1 MQNPK
6 LIPVPFAN
14 SGIKDDIPKVK
25 STSMS
30 DEKASWETGFPEA
43 TMLPVY
49 AGELPPDGKDFNGVL
64 NQISENL
71 VFQSKGGRY
80 KFDPDFA
87 LSIGGYPKGATLQTN
102 DEAAEYQSLIDNNLV
117 NFNTATPEEIAQAW
131 RITGLG
137 DAIEVLNGKFDKAS
151 VKNELGLSQTEVV
164 SQKVVTEMGAGVVGS
179 FEDGLN
185 FIEELTSSDQQVTL
199 ENEFGKQP
207 YYWDGDLPKQVP
219 AGSTP
224 QSTGG
229 IGKGAWVSVGDASV
243 RSDFNHYLDE
253 FNKANRNN
261 FIFNFGAIADYK
273 GTPVYDGNDS
283 TRITATDNSSALLRA
298 FSDGDVINGVL
309 TINIPAGHYGFKTE
323 LGNISLRP
331 DVEKVVFVGS
341 GREETILDFIYE
353 DLTSRKNPSP
363 LEAHKLFMLTGLQ
376 KVTFVNMTVKCT
388 TKHGTVDGS
397 TNPSPDNPSVYYGAV
412 WFAHLQD
419 CHSVRFENTDA
430 TRGNYRCVSV
440 SGSGMPVGFRTKVS
454 LVNCNGYYNTSTG
467 FWLDHCGSLQVM
479 GGEYYRNGTVGLLAT
494 GYGIAA
500 SQYVDDVFVAN
511 AKFYENYR
519 KGFDRHGGVG
529 SFVIS
534 NCTFADN
541 ILRDIEDIKQYS
553 GEYPTDKVNFNSISN
568 CNFYLNAN
576 KPFLAE
582 ALSAVNNHPSTL
594 KCFISSIEG
603 ALIPSNLRQEKLDI
617 VSCNVKVL
625 GNIPVGYQGFN
636 GFNTAAK
643 TTILSNCDIDTTGFL
658 IDADVTGDVY
668 SSYMFALMRDDG
680 VISFSNTKVKA
691 HPGRIISSINGQP
704 SNSIFILTG
713 ANAQVT
719 ANNLTAELTNFVLM
733 GTSGSG
739 GAYQSDAVRDFTSS
753 TFIFRNAQLYTHNQQ
768 TTNAL
773 TWLTNGFGFQPVT
786 KQPKINNCLIGLGDA
801 NTLYEYS
808 NHKNSLNTSTF
819 KINGG
824 DRKKDEKDYL
834 FTGFINGDFN
844 VELTGRSELFNDNN
858 VTTFRYSSKQKVEY
872 LASAYISVTYYGEG
886 PITLNGNN
894 TNFLATVIGIGW
906 KQDSRGSIGWYDG
919 VITAKTKELGV
930 LA

>member
-1 MQNPK
+1 MAKVNRTV
-6 LIPVPFAN
+6 LHDSVPTFQEF
-14 SGIKDDIPKVK
+14 
-25 STSMS
+25 ST
-30 DEKASWETGFPEA
+30 G
-43 TMLPVY
+43 
-49 AGELPPDGKDFNGVL
+49 
-64 NQISENL
+64 
-71 VFQSKGGRY
+71 
-80 KFDPDFA
+80 
-87 LSIGGYPKGATLQTN
+87 
-102 DEAAEYQSLIDNNLV
+102 
-117 NFNTATPEEIAQAW
+117 
-131 RITGLG
+131 
-137 DAIEVLNGKFDKAS
+137 
-151 VKNELGLSQTEVV
+151 
-164 SQKVVTEMGAGVVGS
+164 GVVRTKYDL
-179 FEDGLN
+179 FKNKDGLWEWRGT
-185 FIEELTSSDQQVTL
+185 F
-199 ENEFGKQP
+199 
-207 YYWDGDLPKQVP
+207 PKTVQ

-224 QSTGG
+224 ESTGG
-229 IGKGAWVSVGDASV
+229 IWSDTNLDGLWVSIGDASL
-243 RSDFNHYLDE
+243 RGDFNHYLAE

-309 TINIPAGHYGFKTE
+309 AIHIPAGHYGFKTE

-388 TKHGTVDGS
+388 TKHGTVDSS

-500 SQYVDDVFVAN
+500 AQYVDAIFVTN

-553 GEYPTDKVNFNSISN
+553 GEYPTDKLNFNSISN
-568 CNFYLNAN
+568 CNFYLNVN

-603 ALIPSNLRQEKLDI
+603 ALIPSSLRQEHLDI
-617 VSCNVKVL
+617 TGCNFKVF
-625 GNIPVGYQGFN
+625 GNVPLGYQGFN

-643 TTILSNCDIDTTGFL
+643 STSISNCDIDTTGFS
-658 IDADVTGDVY
+658 IDSKVSGNVY
-668 SSYMFALMRDDG
+668 SLYILSIMRDDG
-680 VISFSNTKVKA
+680 DLSITNSRIKSNHGKILNSGTGKV
-691 HPGRIISSINGQP
+691 
-704 SNSIFILTG
+704 SNSVFILTG
-713 ANAQVT
+713 ANSTVCT
-719 ANNLTAELTNFVLM
+719 DNTSIELENFILL

-739 GAYQSDAVRDFTSS
+739 NVFQSNAVRDFRNT
-753 TFIFRNAQLYTHNQQ
+753 TFIFRDAQLRTHNQE

-773 TWLTNGFGFQPVT
+773 TWLTNGFGFQPVS
-786 KQPKINNCLIGLGDA
+786 KQPKINNCLVGLGDA
-801 NTLYEYS
+801 STLYEYS
-808 NHKNSLNTSTF
+808 NHKNSLSVSLF
-819 KINGG
+819 KIDGG
-824 DRKKDEKDYL
+824 GRKKDEKDYL
-834 FTGFINGDFN
+834 YTGLINGDFTI
-844 VELTGRSELFNDNN
+844 ELVGRSELFGDSNN
-858 VTTFRYSSKQKVEY
+858 TTFRYTSKQKVEY
-872 LASAYISVTYYGEG
+872 LASTYVSVTYYGEQ
-886 PITLNGNN
+886 PIMYNGVS
-894 TNFLATVIGIGW
+894 TNFLSTVIGIGW

-919 VITAKTKELGV
+919 RVTSKSHELGV
-930 LA
+930 LY